1 MHEIWASEVIGSWPR
16 KGGGRKEGFNIIRK
30 EVKSNIFIGIKK
42 KEALRLGLEV
52 VLI

>member
-1 MHEIWASEVIGSWPR
+1 MHEIWASEVIG
-16 KGGGRKEGFNIIRK
+16 KGGGRKEGLNIIRK

-42 KEALRLGLEV
+42 KEALTLGLEV